1 MQSEKWV
8 LVFTLP
14 SVSSEFSSLFPV
26 LSREKNICEKHYEL
40 LLSHI
45 QTNIT
50 FYIRAFDKSCIM
62 LGVIPQGLIWMFTMN
77 RIICPGKDNTLNIS
91 DLAYCEG
98 KGSIGIKV
106 DQCHPN

>member
-1 MQSEKWV
+1 MQSVKWV

-14 SVSSEFSSLFPV
+14 SVCSEFSSLFPV
-26 LSREKNICEKHYEL
+26 LSQDKNICEKHCEL
-40 LLSHI
+40 LVCPI

-62 LGVIPQGLIWMFTMN
+62 LSVIPQGLFCMFTVN
-77 RIICPGKDNTLNIS
+77 RIICPGKDNTLNI